1 MFPCMRRE
9 ALLFPDPQPQTP
21 HLTRLLTSISLSG
34 RYLTWG
40 PPTPPPSSVPRAKGP
55 TARKTKTAE
64 YSTRIRTDLS
74 SGRYLPHLAVHGT
87 IMCRF
92 LIYSGHQPILLSHLI
107 TSPTHSILTQSYDS
121 RLRLDHRR
129 PHNGDGFGVGYYTA
143 TRKTDHHSHEDSSA
157 VKQNEIDLGPE
168 PCIFT
173 STIPAWNCRNLERLA
188 SKTVSPLVFAHV
200 RASTEGA
207 LSDANCHP
215 FSRGA
220 LMWMHNGGVGGWK
233 QGVKRRLVSSVG
245 DRWFEGVGG
254 STDSEWAFALF
265 LDCLERLG
273 ADPDDEVKQKDGFGH
288 TLLRKA
294 MLKTIERIN
303 GFIAEIPEETRAQGD
318 MRSLLNFAVTD
329 GKSVVCTR
337 YVSSKTDD
345 AASLF
350 FSSGT
355 SWTKQPGTEPANS
368 KPQVGSGEYKMER
381 RDRGSDIVLV
391 ASEPLTFERDNWV
404 TVPTNSVLTI
414 HNQTVLIHPIIDEFY
429 NHVPTTTRSGGFAV
443 AQGQTTG
450 DGLAGKKDVGAAVV
464 GGSLLSEQVK
474 QAGLA
479 AA

>member
-1 MFPCMRRE
+1 
-9 ALLFPDPQPQTP
+9 
-21 HLTRLLTSISLSG
+21 
-34 RYLTWG
+34 
-40 PPTPPPSSVPRAKGP
+40 
-55 TARKTKTAE
+55 
-64 YSTRIRTDLS
+64 
-74 SGRYLPHLAVHGT
+74 
-87 IMCRF
+87 MCRF

-129 PHNGDGFGVGYYTA
+129 PHNGDGFGVGYYTSSRRSA
-143 TRKTDHHSHEDSSA
+143 GRTGEDGGAASREE
-157 VKQNEIDLGPE
+157 VIDLGPE

-207 LSDANCHP
+207 LADSNCHP

-233 QGVKRRLVSSVG
+233 LGVKRRLVSSIG
-245 DRWFEGVGG
+245 DRWFEVPGG

-265 LDCLERLG
+265 LDSLEQLG
-273 ADPDDEVKQKDGFGH
+273 VDADDEVKQRDGFGH
-288 TLLRKA
+288 VVLRKA
-294 MLKTIERIN
+294 MLKTIARLN
-303 GFIAEIPEETRAQGD
+303 GFIADLPADVRQTGD
-318 MRSLLNFAVTD
+318 VRSLLNFAITD

-337 YVSSKTDD
+337 YVSSRTDE

-355 SWTKQPGTEPANS
+355 SWTEQPSSDSNAKKG
-368 KPQVGSGEYKMER
+368 KPQVGKGEYKMER
-381 RDRGSDIVLV
+381 RDRGADIVLV

-414 HNQTVLIHPIIDEFY
+414 HNQTVLIHPILDEYY
-429 NHVPTTTRSGGFAV
+429 NDAPSFSRSRGFAI

-450 DGLAGKKDVGAAVV
+450 DGMAEKGSTKASIARESSADQLTGRLQEVAV
-464 GGSLLSEQVK
+464 
-474 QAGLA
+474 A
-479 AA
+479 

>member
-1 MFPCMRRE
+1 
-9 ALLFPDPQPQTP
+9 
-21 HLTRLLTSISLSG
+21 
-34 RYLTWG
+34 
-40 PPTPPPSSVPRAKGP
+40 
-55 TARKTKTAE
+55 
-64 YSTRIRTDLS
+64 
-74 SGRYLPHLAVHGT
+74 
-87 IMCRF
+87 MCRF
-92 LIYSGHQPILLSHLI
+92 LIYSGHSPILLSHLI

-143 TRKTDHHSHEDSSA
+143 SRKIGRAYEEPVA
-157 VKQNEIDLGPE
+157 PKQDEIDLGPE

-233 QGVKRRLVSSVG
+233 LGVKRRLVSSVA

-265 LDCLERLG
+265 LDCLEKLG
-273 ADPDDEVKQKDGFGH
+273 ADPDDGLKQRDGFGH
-288 TLLRKA
+288 TILRKA

-318 MRSLLNFAVTD
+318 VRSLLNFAVTD

-355 SWTKQPGTEPANS
+355 SWTKQPSSPSDMPNS

-414 HNQTVLIHPIIDEFY
+414 HNQTVLIHPIVDEFY
-429 NHVPTTTRSGGFAV
+429 NHTPTATRSPGLAV
-443 AQGQTTG
+443 AAGQTTG
-450 DGLAGKKDVGAAVV
+450 DGMAEKKSTTAAIARENAMAGPANGV
-464 GGSLLSEQVK
+464 
-474 QAGLA
+474 GLA

>member
-1 MFPCMRRE
+1 
-9 ALLFPDPQPQTP
+9 
-21 HLTRLLTSISLSG
+21 
-34 RYLTWG
+34 
-40 PPTPPPSSVPRAKGP
+40 
-55 TARKTKTAE
+55 
-64 YSTRIRTDLS
+64 
-74 SGRYLPHLAVHGT
+74 
-87 IMCRF
+87 MCRF
-92 LIYSGHQPILLSHLI
+92 LIYSGQSPILLSHLI

-143 TRKTDHHSHEDSSA
+143 ARKADTAAQDASA
-157 VKQNEIDLGPE
+157 AAHEIDLGPE

-233 QGVKRRLVSSVG
+233 LGVKRRLVSSVG

-265 LDCLERLG
+265 LDSLERLG
-273 ADPDDEVKQKDGFGH
+273 ADPDDEAKQRDGFGH

-303 GFIAEIPEETRAQGD
+303 GFIAEIPAETRAQGD
-318 MRSLLNFAVTD
+318 TRSLLNFAVTD

-337 YVSSKTDD
+337 YVGSKTDE

-355 SWTKQPGTEPANS
+355 SWTQQPSAAAAENSSS
-368 KPQVGSGEYKMER
+368 KPAPGSGEYKMER

-414 HNQTVLIHPIIDEFY
+414 HNQTVLIHPIVDEFY
-429 NHVPTTTRSGGFAV
+429 NHAPATTRSRGFAV

-450 DGLAGKKDVGAAVV
+450 DGLAGEQGVKAAAAAVAARQNDV
-464 GGSLLSEQVK
+464 EMLATRAKEV
-474 QAGLA
+474 ALA
-479 AA
+479 AV